1 MRIVRNIVLVLLGV
15 CLIGF
20 LHYTLPG
27 RDVVK
32 IVGTDVKRM
41 DVGRYALFWAN
52 ADAGTQQVSTR
63 DVRFIN
69 TEKPAGGVRVYRN
82 EDTDWS
88 WPPYFKFDSGNVTA
102 EAQALAQRGD
112 VWVAVTHYGV
122 RIKLFSIFPNIV
134 SIKEVSGPDV
144 YLIPW
149 FRIVFAILLIALLLF
164 AQARIVRF
172 RERRIDPVTDS
183 IQSNINETLD
193 AARDTYEAGQE
204 KKRGFLKRWFGEAKK
219 D

>member
-1 MRIVRNIVLVLLGV
+1 MTMIKRILTALLI
-15 CLIGF
+15 LLTLGF

-41 DVGRYALFWAN
+41 DVGRYALFWARP
-52 ADAGTQQVSTR
+52 DAGTNESFTR

-69 TEKPAGGVRVYRN
+69 AERPNGSVRVYRN

-112 VWVAVTHYGV
+112 QWVAIKHYGV
-122 RIKLFSIFPNIV
+122 RVKLFSLFPNIV
-134 SIKEVSGPDV
+134 SIKTVEGPDV
-144 YLIPW
+144 FLIPW
-149 FRIVFAILLIALLLF
+149 FRIIFLAALIALILF
-164 AQARIVRF
+164 IRARMIRF
-172 RERRIDPVTDS
+172 REAKIDPVTDS
-183 IQSNINETLD
+183 ISENINEAIDT
-193 AARDTYEAGQE
+193 ARETRDSASE
-204 KKRGFLKRWFGEAKK
+204 KTSGFLKRWFGTTKK
-219 D
+219 

>member
-1 MRIVRNIVLVLLGV
+1 MRIIRNILLVLLGLL
-15 CLIGF
+15 LIGT

-69 TEKPAGGVRVYRN
+69 TEKPGGGVRVYRN

-112 VWVAVTHYGV
+112 VWVAVKHYGV

-134 SIKEVSGPDV
+134 SIKEVAGPDV
-144 YLIPW
+144 VLIPW
-149 FRIVFAILLIALLLF
+149 FRIIFVILLIALLLF
-164 AQARIVRF
+164 IRARIVRF
-172 RERRIDPVTDS
+172 RERRIDPVTES

-193 AARDTYEAGQE
+193 AARDTVDEGQ
-204 KKRGFLKRWFGEAKK
+204 KRTSGFLKRWFGTTKQR
-219 D
+219 